1 MADFWLPTSKPY
13 TFRDVTD
20 WVRQIV
26 AAADEHFRR
35 AEYALAQPYYEKLIQ
50 HQIRYPDVFNHL
62 GVIYHLSGRLPEA
75 RWCFE
80 QALELNP
87 EYLEASLNLT
97 VTCNE
102 LGEYGSSVRTI
113 RRAQRGTEDTNDAF
127 RRGKVANTH
136 RTLAQAYL
144 ELGRPED
151 AVHEYGRALRLCPQF
166 HDIRMELVR
175 LLRIRGDVQRAREE
189 LALILQLDPK
199 HQDARAMMGVLEMEA
214 GDRDQGLQHLR
225 AVVAERADHPVAR
238 HFLEQIELKL
248 RQAS

>member
-1 MADFWLPTSKPY
+1 MADFWLLTSAGY
-13 TFRDVTD
+13 TFPHVTD
-20 WVRQIV
+20 WVRPIV

-35 AEYALAQPYYEKLIQ
+35 AEYAQAQPHYEKLIQ
-50 HQIRYPDVFNHL
+50 QDVRYPDVFNHL
-62 GVIYHLSGRLPEA
+62 GVIYHLSGRLREA

-87 EYLEASLNLT
+87 GYLEASLNLT

-113 RRAQRGTEDTNDAF
+113 QRARRGTEETNDSF

-136 RTLAQAYL
+136 RTLAQAYI

-166 HDIRMELVR
+166 HDIRLELVH
-175 LLRIRGDVQRAREE
+175 LLRIRGDLQRAREE
-189 LALILQLDPK
+189 LALILQLDPN

-214 GDRDQGLQHLR
+214 GDRELGLKHLR
-225 AVVAERADHPVAR
+225 AVVSERADHPVAR
-238 HFLEQIELKL
+238 NLLAQVDPKL
-248 RQAS
+248 QEAS